1 MTTLLYREDVA
12 LVMSKFDEGLDKYQK
27 IIQTN
32 DVSFAEERRAR
43 KKLLSILLALGNK
56 LADIRLEEEG

>member
-12 LVMSKFDEGLDKYQK
+12 RVMSKFDEGLDKYQK

>member
-1 MTTLLYREDVA
+1 
-12 LVMSKFDEGLDKYQK
+12 MSKFDEGLDKYQK